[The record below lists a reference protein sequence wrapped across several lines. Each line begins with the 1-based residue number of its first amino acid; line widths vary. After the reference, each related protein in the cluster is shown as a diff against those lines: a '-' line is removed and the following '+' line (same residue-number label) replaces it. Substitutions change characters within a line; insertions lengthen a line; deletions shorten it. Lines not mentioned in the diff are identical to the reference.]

1 MLGYVKALNH
11 FYLEHNALWKMDFDA
26 FGFEWINADD
36 KERSIYS
43 FVRRREKKEDTLLV
57 ICNFTPVVYE
67 DFRVGVPFAGEWEE
81 VFNSDSSTF
90 GGSGVV
96 NTKPCVAEEG
106 ECDHRECKDC
116 KDESNK

>member
-1 MLGYVKALNH
+1 MFL
-11 FYLEHNALWKMDFDA
+11 
-26 FGFEWINADD
+26 
-36 KERSIYS
+36 
-43 FVRRREKKEDTLLV
+43 
-57 ICNFTPVVYE
+57 
-67 DFRVGVPFAGEWEE
+67 FAGEWEE

-106 ECDHRECKDC
+106 ECDHREYNIGLRLARIALSYGILNQCKDC